1 MKRLEMIN
9 KNNYEYH
16 LKDEDEMI
24 YHINLEFFDIP
35 EELKSGDYI
44 YIAEQLLNPRYEG
57 YSVNYVFGGL
67 DNKYGKE
74 NIEINDIDV
83 IKLQMEGKEIYL
95 KRLYG

>member
-1 MKRLEMIN
+1 MKKLEIIN

-16 LKDEDEMI
+16 LKDEDDMI
-24 YHINLEFFDIP
+24 YHMNLEFFDIQ

-44 YIAEQLLNPRYEG
+44 YMAEKLLNPRYEG
-57 YSVNYVFGGL
+57 YSVNYVFGSL

-83 IKLQMEGKEIYL
+83 IKLEIEGKEIYL